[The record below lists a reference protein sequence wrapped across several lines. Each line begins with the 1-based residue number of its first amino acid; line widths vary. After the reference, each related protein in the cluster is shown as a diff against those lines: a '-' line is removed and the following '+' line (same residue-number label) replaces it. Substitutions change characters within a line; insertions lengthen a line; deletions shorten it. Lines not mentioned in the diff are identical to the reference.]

1 MMQIESVCRFK
12 VLIGKSGHRDVLVG
26 FAPAAVLSAIS
37 FVDVLDETTGQG
49 YQRRFNR
56 RHSLEFKSYICEASS
71 TTIPLTF
78 NLRPELSQFWEILQ
92 DPGGETYLKIRN
104 SGQKVLSQ
112 VDCQHRLGFMEASE
126 VEFSFMIY
134 IGLSVQ
140 EEMAVFN
147 TINAKSKGLSRS
159 LTDYHELQLIDN
171 VEKEKPE
178 LVVAIRLNQETD
190 SPWHMQL
197 DIGGSRA
204 SGMKR
209 RASFRTMQKAV
220 RRFIKQVPQHEFTS
234 SEEIYEVVKNFWNA
248 VTLVLEEQWN
258 NPRKHFITK
267 GIGVYALSSIA
278 ADLCKE
284 SLNTTGHIPSEGAY
298 VDFLETFLPAL
309 DWSSSGPLK
318 GLGGE
323 SGVSEALRLIRKN
336 RFSAVGT

>member
-1 MMQIESVCRFK
+1 MQFEAQHRIP
-12 VLIGKSGHRDVLVG
+12 VLRGKSGHRDVLVG
-26 FAPAAVLSAIS
+26 FAPAALLSAIS
-37 FVDVLDETTGQG
+37 YVDVLDETTGQG

-56 RHSLEFKSYICEASS
+56 RHSANFKNYIQQPES

-78 NLRPELSQFWEILQ
+78 NLRPAAQAAWEVEDGPVGESFLVLK
-92 DPGGETYLKIRN
+92 DPC
-104 SGQKVLSQ
+104 SKVLSQ
-112 VDCQHRLGFMEASE
+112 VDCQHRLGFMDDSDIS
-126 VEFSFMIY
+126 FSFMIY
-134 IGLSVQ
+134 VGLSVI

-147 TINAKSKGLSRS
+147 IINAKSKGLSRS
-159 LTDYHELQLIDN
+159 LTDYHDLKLIDN
-171 VEKEKPE
+171 VEQEKPE
-178 LVVAIRLNQETD
+178 LVVAIHLNQDVE

-197 DIGGSRA
+197 DIGGNRA

-209 RASFRTMQKAV
+209 RASYRTMQ
-220 RRFIKQVPQHEFTS
+220 
-234 SEEIYEVVKNFWNA
+234 NA
-248 VTLVLEEQWN
+248 VKRFLREVPIEYFDSVEVLFDVLKAFWCAVAIVLEEEWK

-284 SLNTTGHIPSEGAY
+284 SINEGR
-298 VDFLETFLPAL
+298 DFPNQPQFITQLERFLSAL

-336 RFSAVGT
+336 RLYAVGT